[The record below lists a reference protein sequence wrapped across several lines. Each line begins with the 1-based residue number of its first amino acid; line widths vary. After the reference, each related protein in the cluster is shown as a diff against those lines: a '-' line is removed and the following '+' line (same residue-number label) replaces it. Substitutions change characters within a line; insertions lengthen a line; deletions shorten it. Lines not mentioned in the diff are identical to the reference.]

1 MRFKERSH
9 LHSIEV
15 EVKAANANAKARA
28 SYSDLFRMFKVSGYT
43 TQQIFSVDET
53 ALYWEKMPSR
63 TFIAGEEKLRLNFK
77 ASNDRL
83 IYC

>member
-1 MRFKERSH
+1 MLS
-9 LHSIEV
+9 
-15 EVKAANANAKARA
+15 ANANAKARA

-63 TFIAGEEKLRLNFK
+63 TFIARQEQSILNFK
-77 ASNDRL
+77 EQADSFVRG
-83 IYC
+83 

>member
-15 EVKAANANAKARA
+15 EVEAANANAKARA